1 MPGLNEWAQNMED
14 EQNHLQHLDQQPN
27 SSKRLNLSTAQLKRS
42 YDDSDEDPDAM
53 DTDKNGGV

>member
-1 MPGLNEWAQNMED
+1 MPGLNEWAQNIED

-27 SSKRLNLSTAQLKRS
+27 SSKRLNLSTGQLKRS

-53 DTDKNGGV
+53 DMDNNGGV